1 MKNYLQS
8 CLMALL
14 LSVAVNSTAQ
24 VPIYSSLPSATPVI
38 FLDFDGHTV
47 NGTSWNYAGPIL
59 CGASG
64 MNDTKIT
71 EVFNRVAEDYRPFN
85 VNVTTDSTKYWAA
98 PASQRM
104 RVILTVSYEWYGSA
118 GGVAFVNSFSWGDNT
133 PCFVFTSLLNYNS
146 KNISEA
152 ASHEA
157 GHTLGMYHQARYDA
171 SCVKLSDYHSG
182 TGTGEIGWA
191 PIMGVG
197 YYQNLTLWNIGPNPY
212 GCTNIQNDLT
222 TIARVQNG
230 ITIRT
235 DDHSA
240 LFPSATS
247 AAFVNN
253 QFTVNGIITQETDQD
268 LFSFTMPNTGRFQL
282 NAIPYNVGT
291 GNAGSNL
298 DLQVTLFNGSQTQLN
313 VYNPGTLLSSVVDT
327 TLNAGTYYLRI
338 EGKGNIYAPNFASL
352 GSYSLQASLTAGGTL
367 PLRRLELT
375 GELSGDRHRLN
386 WLIDADE
393 QVVEQILEVATD
405 GRNFSPVIQPGN
417 NDRTFMYRP
426 YVSTAA
432 QYRMFVTFDNGKSY
446 YSNVVTLKGT
456 GTVEKPKLVTN
467 LISNNLITVNS
478 PGIFSYTVVDMSG
491 KVAVKGQLTNG
502 LNNIPASAINGG
514 MYIIRFVNGN
524 EQWTD
529 KFVKQ

>member
-14 LSVAVNSTAQ
+14 LFGSVSSNAQ
-24 VPIYSSLPSATPVI
+24 VPVLSSHPSATAVI

-47 NGTSWNYAGPIL
+47 NGTSWNYAGPIF

-64 MNDTKIT
+64 MNSTQIT
-71 EVFNRVAEDYRPFN
+71 QVFNRVAEDYRPFN
-85 VNVTTDSTKYWAA
+85 VNVTTDSTKYLAA
-98 PASQRM
+98 PANRRM

-118 GGVAFVNSFSWGDNT
+118 GGVAFVNSFTWGDDT
-133 PCFVFTSLLNYNS
+133 PCFVFTSLLNYNA

-157 GHTLGMYHQARYDA
+157 GHTLGLYHQARYDA
-171 SCVKLSDYHSG
+171 NCVKQSDYHSG
-182 TGTGEIGWA
+182 SGTGEIGWA

-197 YYQNLTLWNIGPNPY
+197 YYQNLTLWNSGPNPY
-212 GCTNIQNDLT
+212 GCNNIQNDLT
-222 TIARVQNG
+222 VITTNNG
-230 ITIRT
+230 FGFRT
-235 DDHSA
+235 DDHTAS
-240 LFPSATS
+240 FPTATN
-247 AAFVNN
+247 ATFVNN
-253 QFTVNGIITQETDQD
+253 QFTVSGVISQNTDMD
-268 LFSFTMPNTGRFQL
+268 LFKFTQPTNGRFQL
-282 NAIPYNVGT
+282 SAIPYNVGT

-298 DLQVTLFNGSQTQLN
+298 DLQVTLFSSSQTQLN
-313 VYNPGTLLSSVVDT
+313 VFNPGTLLSSVIDT
-327 TLNAGTYYLRI
+327 ILNAGTYYLRV
-338 EGKGNIYAPNFASL
+338 EGKGNMYAPNYASL
-352 GSYSLQASLTAGGTL
+352 GSYSLQGSLTAGGTL

-375 GELSGDRHRLN
+375 GELAGDRHRLN

-393 QVVEQILEVATD
+393 QVVEQVLEVATD
-405 GRNFSPVIQPGN
+405 GRNFSPVTQPGN

-432 QYRMFVTFDNGKSY
+432 QYRVFVTFDNGKSH

-456 GTVEKPKLVTN
+456 GSVEKPRLVTN
-467 LISNNLITVNS
+467 LVSNNMITVTS
-478 PGIFSYTVVDMSG
+478 PGVFGYTVVDMNG
-491 KVAVKGQLTNG
+491 KITARGQLTNG
-502 LNNIPASAINGG
+502 LNNIPASFMNGG
-514 MYIIRFVNGN
+514 MYIIRFVNGS